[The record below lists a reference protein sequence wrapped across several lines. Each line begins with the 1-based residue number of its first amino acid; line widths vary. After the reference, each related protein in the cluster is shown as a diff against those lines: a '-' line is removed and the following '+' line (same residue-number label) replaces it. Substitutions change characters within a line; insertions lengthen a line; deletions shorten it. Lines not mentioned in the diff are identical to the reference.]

1 MFSILFFFRSGGE
14 GRGVLCAYEH
24 RKETFFRRGQG
35 RGGGYFGVYEH
46 LKEIAKIYLATIVYT
61 QLLKRC
67 IEKRVYL

>member
-1 MFSILFFFRSGGE
+1 VE
-14 GRGVLCAYEH
+14 GRGGGYYVH
-24 RKETFFRRGQG
+24 MSIVKRPFFGGDRGG
-35 RGGGYFGVYEH
+35 EGGYFGVYEH